1 MNALLLAA
9 GFGTRLRPLTEHTP
23 KCLVTID
30 GVSLMDIWLAGLSQ
44 AGFGRFLV
52 NTHYL
57 AGLVEAHLDAHPLRA
72 HIQTVYETTLL
83 GTGGTL
89 VANQDFCRQG
99 TTLVAHADNLCLC
112 DWTEFIRAHKG
123 RPEGT
128 VMTMMTFRTATPESC
143 GIVQLDTCGVVTHF
157 FEKQPNPPGN
167 LASAAVYLIE
177 PGLFDLI
184 ESRCA
189 GMTDISTELI
199 PRMLG
204 CIFTWHN
211 QGLMMDI
218 GTPESLETANVIVR
232 QTHDL
237 PGRVFPAP
245 LHSQ

>member
-30 GVSLMDIWLAGLSQ
+30 GVPLMDIWLAGLSQ
-44 AGFGRFLV
+44 AGFSRYLI

-57 AGLVEAHLDAHPLRA
+57 AGVVEAHLAAHPLRPE
-72 HIQTVYETTLL
+72 IQTVHETTLL
-83 GTGGTL
+83 GTCGTL
-89 VANQDFCRQG
+89 LANQDFCRQG

-112 DWTEFIRAHKG
+112 DWAEFIRAHER

-128 VMTMMTFRTATPESC
+128 VMTMMTFRTATPQSC
-143 GIVQLDTCGVVTHF
+143 GIVQLDERGVVTQF
-157 FEKQPNPPGN
+157 FEKQPNPPGD

-177 PGLFDLI
+177 PELFDLI
-184 ESRCA
+184 ESRCP

-204 CIFTWHN
+204 GIFTWHN
-211 QGLMMDI
+211 PGLMMDI
-218 GTPESLETANVIVR
+218 GTPESLETANALVR
-232 QTHDL
+232 QSHDL
-237 PGRVFPAP
+237 PGRAAPAP
-245 LHSQ
+245 LPSK